1 MDNGLVYRSPALYR
15 LAMRVLDSDRKAR
28 EQLVV
33 DAIAPGSAVVDLCC
47 GDAPLASELLAK
59 DCTYLGLDLNPQ
71 FVADAVRRDLDARV
85 WNARTD
91 DIPEADVVVM
101 LSSLYQFI
109 PDERAFVGRLLAAAR
124 ELVVLAEP
132 IRNWATSDSRALRAM
147 ARRLTR
153 VDGRAF
159 ESRLGEGDLDQLADV
174 VAPGRVRK
182 ERLAR
187 EVVLFLDAR

>member
-47 GDAPLASELLAK
+47 GDAPLASALLAK

-71 FVADAVRRDLDARV
+71 FVVDAERRGLDARV
-85 WNARTD
+85 WNGRTD
-91 DIPEADVVVM
+91 DVPEADVVVM
-101 LSSLYQFI
+101 LSSLYHFI
-109 PDERAFVGRLLAAAR
+109 PDERAFVARMLAAAR

-132 IRNWATSDSRALRAM
+132 VRNWATSGSRALRAM
-147 ARRLTR
+147 SRSLTR
-153 VDGRAF
+153 VDGRTF
-159 ESRLGEGDLDQLADV
+159 EARLDESDLDQLANAL
-174 VAPGRVRK
+174 APGHTRK
-182 ERLAR
+182 ELLAR